1 MIIDY
6 IMIFESKLD
15 SLATQYA
22 YCKLGNSP
30 CQDCAN
36 FTECLID
43 RYKKCEEVEEY
54 HEKYA
59 KLVEEYKTNF
69 NKK

>member
-1 MIIDY
+1 
-6 IMIFESKLD
+6 MIFESELD

-30 CQDCAN
+30 CQDCDN

-59 KLVEEYKTNF
+59 KLVEEYKNNF

>member
-1 MIIDY
+1 
-6 IMIFESKLD
+6 MIFESKLD

-22 YCKLGNSP
+22 YSTLGSGP
-30 CQDCAN
+30 CEDCDN
-36 FTECLID
+36 FIKCLIV
-43 RYKKCEEVEEY
+43 RYKKCEEAEEY

-59 KLVEEYKTNF
+59 KLVEEYKNNF

>member
-22 YCKLGNSP
+22 YYTLGSSP
-30 CQDCAN
+30 CEDCDN
-36 FTECLID
+36 YTECFID

-59 KLVEEYKTNF
+59 KLVEDYKNNF